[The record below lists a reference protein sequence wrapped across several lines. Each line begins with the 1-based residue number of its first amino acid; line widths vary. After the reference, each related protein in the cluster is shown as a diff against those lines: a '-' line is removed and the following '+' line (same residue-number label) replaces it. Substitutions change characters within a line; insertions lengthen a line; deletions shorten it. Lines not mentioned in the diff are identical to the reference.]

1 MEFGDTTTT
10 GNPFA
15 KSIHGAENV
24 ETPSTTTRYVIPN
37 LNELHITH
45 TNLTAISSFDFDG
58 YIALQHLHLMQNRL
72 QRIASYAFKKLN
84 NLLTLDISIN
94 ELERLPKECLHGLVQ
109 LKRLNLSSNALRTL
123 DEFSIEL
130 SYLESLDISY
140 NHLEHIDRNAFQHL
154 RGLRELRLAGNR
166 IAMLSIESFR
176 SLNILTTLDL
186 RENLFNQIP
195 LDVFDLLE
203 THLQT
208 LQVERKLF
216 TVYIVHAIKLHFQFC
231 DVV

>member
-1 MEFGDTTTT
+1 MWCGTTTTTT
-10 GNPFA
+10 GNPFTN
-15 KSIHGAENV
+15 SIHGAENV
-24 ETPSTTTRYVIPN
+24 EMPSTTTRYVIPN
-37 LNELHITH
+37 LNELHITN

-58 YIALQHLHLMQNRL
+58 YNALQHLHLMQNHL

-84 NLLTLDISIN
+84 NLLTLDVSIN

-109 LKRLNLSSNALRTL
+109 LKRLNLSSNAIRML
-123 DEFSIEL
+123 DEFTIEL

-140 NHLEHIDRNAFQHL
+140 NRLEHIERNAFQNL

-166 IAMLSIESFR
+166 IAMLSIECFR
-176 SLNILTTLDL
+176 SLNSLMTLDL
-186 RENLFNQIP
+186 RENVFNQIP

-208 LQVERKLF
+208 LQVERKL
-216 TVYIVHAIKLHFQFC
+216 Y
-231 DVV
+231 